1 MEQLRRVVE
10 VFVHLDAHLIEIV
23 GAYGTWTYLLLFLI
37 VFAETG
43 LVVTPFLPGDSL
55 LFGAGAL
62 AASGA
67 LSLPLLLGLLAAAAI
82 LGDAVNYRVGAAV
95 GTRVFRPDARILKT
109 AHLERTAAFYARYGG
124 KTLVVARF
132 VPLVRTFAPFVAG
145 ASRMDYGRFTR
156 FNVAGALLWVFLL
169 VPAGWLFGNVPVV
182 RENFG
187 WVVLALIV
195 FPVLPPALDLLRRA
209 GRPAPLA
216 STPLAPGDVR

>member
-132 VPLVRTFAPFVAG
+132 VPLVRTFAPSWRG
-145 ASRMDYGRFTR
+145 PPGWTTSASR
-156 FNVAGALLWVFLL
+156 
-169 VPAGWLFGNVPVV
+169 
-182 RENFG
+182 
-187 WVVLALIV
+187 
-195 FPVLPPALDLLRRA
+195 
-209 GRPAPLA
+209 A
-216 STPLAPGDVR
+216 STSRGRSSGSSCSSPPDGCSGMCQWCGRTSAGSCSR